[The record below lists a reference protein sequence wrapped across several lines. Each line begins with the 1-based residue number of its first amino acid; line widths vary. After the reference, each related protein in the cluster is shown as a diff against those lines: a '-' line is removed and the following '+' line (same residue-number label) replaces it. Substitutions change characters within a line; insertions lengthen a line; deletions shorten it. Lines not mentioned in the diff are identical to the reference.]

1 MQSQGTS
8 CHDFR
13 MFGEVARVM
22 GEGEE
27 VWEDKCLARE
37 VGCREGSHLI
47 LGFTSPGPSHLSG
60 CSTCPSCP
68 FLPGPGHPPFM
79 EELLA
84 RPGGPSSE
92 MAAGL
97 EMAGGAVRAGRGA
110 GRNPLS
116 PTNGLRVLQ
125 LLEPSA
131 SSCLLTSC
139 LRSILGPNTLS
150 AQRRKGFP
158 FMSLLRIAAYV
169 SVILMG
175 GKTSGCWGRA
185 WRVESK
191 RSSGNWN
198 KVSPALSRVPPDHPR
213 PCPPLLEA
221 LPPHSLRGGGGPA
234 PS

>member
-1 MQSQGTS
+1 MPG
-8 CHDFR
+8 
-13 MFGEVARVM
+13 
-22 GEGEE
+22 
-27 VWEDKCLARE
+27 K
-37 VGCREGSHLI
+37 GSGVQRRLP
-47 LGFTSPGPSHLSG
+47 LDSRLHLSG
-60 CSTCPSCP
+60 PFPPVRLQHLP
-68 FLPGPGHPPFM
+68 FLPFPARTWPPSIH
-79 EELLA
+79 
-84 RPGGPSSE
+84 GG
-92 MAAGL
+92 AAGK
-97 EMAGGAVRAGRGA
+97 AGRALLRDGCGARNGRWRRRVGAGRGA

-139 LRSILGPNTLS
+139 LRSILSPNTLS
-150 AQRRKGFP
+150 AQLRKGFP

-191 RSSGNWN
+191 HRSGNWN

-213 PCPPLLEA
+213 PRPPLLEA
-221 LPPHSLRGGGGPA
+221 LPPHSLRGGGAPA